1 MIVAPDAARPP
12 SDLSL
17 RCRCGH
23 VRGVARGLSPSAV
36 FRFICYCKDCQAF
49 ARFLARP
56 DVLNSAGGTDI
67 VQMPPARVTLAAGAD
82 ALRCLSLA
90 GGSRVLR
97 WYSACCRTPIANT
110 AASPGFPLV
119 AIIHCFIDRASDGRA
134 HDAVLGPALCRI
146 YDGSAL
152 GPLPPASPPPSSFGV
167 SLRRASMVLRWWMR
181 GLARPTPF
189 FDERTNAPCSLPR
202 VLTPGERA
210 AL

>member
-1 MIVAPDAARPP
+1 MIAGPDTTRQP
-12 SDLSL
+12 SDLPL

-23 VRGVARGLSPSAV
+23 VHGVARELSPSSG
-36 FRFICYCKDCQAF
+36 FRFVCHCEDCQAF
-49 ARFLARP
+49 ARFLDRP
-56 DVLNSAGGTDI
+56 DVLDGAGGTDI
-67 VQMPPARVTLAAGAD
+67 VQLPPARVTLAAGTD

-97 WYSACCRTPIANT
+97 WYSACCCTPIANT

-119 AIIHCFIDRASDGRA
+119 AIIHSFMDHASDGRPR
-134 HDAVLGPALCRI
+134 DAVLGPALCRI
-146 YDGSAL
+146 YEGSAV
-152 GPLPPASPPPSSFGV
+152 GPLPPTAPPPPALRV

-189 FDERTNAPCSLPR
+189 FDAQTNAPRSVPR